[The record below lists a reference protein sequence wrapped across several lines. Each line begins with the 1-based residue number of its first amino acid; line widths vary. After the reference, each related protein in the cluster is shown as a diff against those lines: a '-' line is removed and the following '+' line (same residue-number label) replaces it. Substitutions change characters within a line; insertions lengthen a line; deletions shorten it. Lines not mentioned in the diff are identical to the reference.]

1 MVMAMDIFIPP
12 ELLAES
18 PQTGGHF
25 LRINKY
31 GTDTEELLLRFFE
44 LAVKHGAFLEK
55 GMANPTA
62 GDIAYFESSCAVDF
76 RLDKGFIKASAKKF
90 STATDSVLDRLSDS
104 LFQSLSRLK
113 GEGKNDSILKNI
125 FIKFMCWLRRDIA
138 RAIAPSKEKY
148 PPKILCNGGLS
159 RHEMMMLTAAAAA
172 GCDVLIAEYDGS
184 AYFDKLP
191 DIEKTAELI
200 SVTGGSDFPSGFTLS
215 DIRKKADEMRRRAAV
230 ISSGNTGRTALTPAP
245 KNGGYCVNA
254 WISGDI
260 FGDILT
266 DSAKRGNE
274 PDTVYTCYARINGA
288 ENKTTYLG
296 DLYKFYI
303 TLKETREPVIIEN
316 GITPPSNEEISAISR
331 GNYRTPADMI
341 TALSANIVHSDIK
354 LQAMLRRAFAAV
366 MDMYFA
372 ENGSDM
378 RKGISKAVFL
388 LCFLKR
394 YQGALFGSYRTKFPC
409 LIIFG
414 GCKSSG
420 EAMFVKMIARC
431 PADVLILRP
440 DLNSKCEL
448 SDNMLYERNFTE
460 SLPAEKFPKE
470 NGDASMGTVA
480 YYAERELDTMMYTD
494 TGIYRSHQYS
504 KANSVVLRTMYEEI
518 PLLWNTELKY
528 RPNFST
534 SGDMVNIPVIM
545 AKISGVKD
553 KDMPRYW
560 NELHDLISAY
570 PESTLV
576 FKGEPIITEEGS
588 CEYAVGLMRNGRLN
602 KSAVKAHKN
611 YHYGFLKEETQDYI
625 LDKLAAFLEANV
637 IKDRKSGGLEYRIIH
652 IALNM
657 GSEIL
662 RLIQKFDFTSIN
674 PKVVYISTGE
684 NIISRSDSILLAFL
698 SRLGFDV
705 IFYVPTGYQSAEK
718 YYTDGVMSCLETGEY
733 MFDLTVPD
741 LSKRIA
747 DPKKSIF
754 KRIFGKEK

>member
-12 ELLAES
+12 EFLSEAS
-18 PQTGGHF
+18 SAGGHF

-31 GTDTEELLLRFFE
+31 GADTEELLLRFFE

-62 GDIAYFESSCAVDF
+62 GDIAYFESSCAVGF
-76 RLDKGFIKASAKKF
+76 KLDRDFIKASAKKF
-90 STATDSVLDRLSDS
+90 STAHDSVLDKLSYS
-104 LFQSLSRLK
+104 LFQSLSKLK
-113 GEGKNDSILKNI
+113 SEGRNDSILKNI

-138 RAIAPSKEKY
+138 RAIAPSKDKY
-148 PPKILCNGGLS
+148 PPKILCKGGLS
-159 RHEMMMLTAAAAA
+159 RHEMMMLSAAAAA

-184 AYFDKLP
+184 EYFDKLP
-191 DIEKTAELI
+191 DGEKTAELI
-200 SVTGGSDFPSGFTLS
+200 NVTGGSDFPAGFTLS
-215 DIRKKADEMRRRAAV
+215 GIRKKADEKRRRAAV
-230 ISSGNTGRTALTPAP
+230 ISSGNGGDTALSPVP

-260 FGDILT
+260 FADILT
-266 DSAKRGNE
+266 APAQRGNE

-316 GITPPSNEEISAISR
+316 GIEPTSNEEISAISR

-341 TALSANIVHSDIK
+341 TALSANIVHSDVK
-354 LQAMLRRAFAAV
+354 LQAKLRSAFAAV

-372 ENGSDM
+372 EIGNDM

-388 LCFLKR
+388 LCWLKR
-394 YQGALFGSYRTKFPC
+394 YQGALFGGGQKGFPC

-414 GCKSSG
+414 GCKNPS

-431 PADVLILRP
+431 PADVLILCP
-440 DLNSKCEL
+440 DIKKKCEL
-448 SDNMLYERNFTE
+448 SDDMLYERNFTD

-480 YYAERELDTMMYTD
+480 YYAERELDTVMYTD

-518 PLLWNTELKY
+518 PLLWSTELKY

-534 SGDMVNIPVIM
+534 SGDIVNIPVIM

-553 KDMPRYW
+553 KDLLRYW
-560 NELHDLISAY
+560 NELHGLISAY

-611 YHYGFLKEETQDYI
+611 YRYGFLKEETQDYI
-625 LDKLAAFLEANV
+625 LDKLTAFLEANV
-637 IKDRKSGGLEYRIIH
+637 IKGQKSGGLEYRIIH

-657 GSEIL
+657 SSEIL
-662 RLIQKFDFTSIN
+662 RLIQKFDFTTIN
-674 PKVVYISTGE
+674 PKVIYISTGE

-698 SRLGFDV
+698 SRLGFDI
-705 IFYVPTGYQSAEK
+705 IFCVPTGYQSAEK

-733 MFDLTVPD
+733 MFDLVIPD

>member
-1 MVMAMDIFIPP
+1 MNMAMDIFIPP
-12 ELLAES
+12 ELLSEN

-31 GTDTEELLLRFFE
+31 GDDTEELLLRFFD
-44 LAVKHGAFLEK
+44 LAVKHGAVLEK

-62 GDIAYFESSCAVDF
+62 GDIAYFESTCAAEF
-76 RLDKGFIKASAKKF
+76 RLDKDFIKSAAKKF
-90 STATDSVLDRLSDS
+90 CTAPDSVIEKLSAS
-104 LFQSLSRLK
+104 LFDALSRLK
-113 GEGKNDSILKNI
+113 SEGKNDSILKNV

-148 PPKILCNGGLS
+148 PPKIMCKGGLS
-159 RHEMMMLTAAAAA
+159 RHEMMMLTAAVSA

-184 AYFDKLP
+184 GYFDKLP
-191 DIEKTAELI
+191 EAEKTAELI
-200 SVTGGSDFPSGFTLS
+200 NVTGGADFPSGFTLS
-215 DIRKKADEMRRRAAV
+215 DIRKKADEKRRRTAV
-230 ISSGNTGRTALTPAP
+230 ISSGNVSAP
-245 KNGGYCVNA
+245 VQKNGGYCVNA

-260 FGDILT
+260 FSDILT
-266 DSAKRGNE
+266 PYESRGNE

-288 ENKTTYLG
+288 ENKTMYLS
-296 DLYKFYI
+296 DLYSFYMK
-303 TLKETREPVIIEN
+303 LREKREPVIIDR
-316 GITPPSNEEISAISR
+316 GIEPPSNDEIAAIAR
-331 GNYRTPADMI
+331 GNYRTPNDMI
-341 TALSANIVHSDIK
+341 TALSANIVHSDVK
-354 LQAMLRRAFAAV
+354 LQSRLRSAFAAV

-372 ENGSDM
+372 ESGNDM

-388 LCFLKR
+388 LCWLKR
-394 YQGALFGSYRTKFPC
+394 YQGELFGGARTGFPC

-414 GCKSSG
+414 GCKSG
-420 EAMFVKMIARC
+420 TEALFVKMIARC
-431 PADVLILRP
+431 PSDVLILCP
-440 DLNSKCEL
+440 DLSRKCAL
-448 SDNMLYERNFTE
+448 SDNLLYERNFTE

-494 TGIYRSHQYS
+494 TGIYRSHQYA

-534 SGDMVNIPVIM
+534 SGDVASIPVIM

-553 KDMPRYW
+553 KDLPRYW
-560 NELHDLISAY
+560 NELHGLVTAY

-576 FKGEPIITEEGS
+576 YKGEPIISEESS

-611 YHYGFLKEETQDYI
+611 YRCGFLKEETQDYI
-625 LDKLAAFLEANV
+625 LDRLSAFLDSDV
-637 IKDRKSGGLEYRIIH
+637 IKDKRSGGLEYRMIH

-657 GSEIL
+657 SSDIL
-662 RLIQKFDFTSIN
+662 RLIQKFDFTSVN
-674 PKVVYISTGE
+674 PKVIYISTGE
-684 NIISRSDSILLAFL
+684 NVISRSDSILLAFL
-698 SRLGFDV
+698 NRLGFDV
-705 IFYVPTGYQSAEK
+705 VFYIPTGYTSAEK
-718 YYTDGVMSCLETGEY
+718 YYADGVVNCLETGEY

-741 LSKRIA
+741 LSKPVT